1 MELESLKS
9 DYDTQY
15 MMNVVGNSCEVYLYF
30 QHLAID
36 ERIEATPQEVK
47 MLEEWER
54 LFEEMVKKLAE
65 DETMEKEEEDNAKEK
80 STKYDKE
87 GEGGEEAN
95 GQEVDEDEED
105 ANNDDDDDDSA
116 KYITYKMVPKSRDD
130 QMMMLS
136 LKLTQKLVWKRE
148 SK

>member
-1 MELESLKS
+1 
-9 DYDTQY
+9 
-15 MMNVVGNSCEVYLYF
+15 
-30 QHLAID
+30 
-36 ERIEATPQEVK
+36 

-95 GQEVDEDEED
+95 G
-105 ANNDDDDDDSA
+105 
-116 KYITYKMVPKSRDD
+116 
-130 QMMMLS
+130 
-136 LKLTQKLVWKRE
+136 
-148 SK
+148 